1 MPKFT
6 KEDYE
11 EIVKSSQS
19 IAEVCRKLGKKING
33 GNYFTIQRII
43 DKYDIDTSHFTGKG
57 WCKGLTHSEKTA
69 KIPLADIL
77 KENTNFKSHVLKNRL
92 IASGLKEYK
101 CEKCGCDGTWLG
113 EPITLELHHINGN
126 HFDNRLENLQILCP
140 NCHSQTNSYR
150 GKNNTKYQDIPNPQ
164 NRINRVCICEC
175 CGKEFSAD
183 RYRKYC
189 SRKCYVTTQRSLVE
203 NNINKEELES
213 KFTSAKSI
221 SDLAKMFNTS
231 RTTIKKYLEKYNL
244 YDRFKNEFASQSVHS
259 KKVLQYDLDMNL
271 IKEWGSL
278 ADATE
283 TLGIPSINKCVRL
296 KKHSAGGFIWRYAD

>member
-1 MPKFT
+1 MLKLN
-6 KEDYE
+6 KEEWE
-11 EIVKSSQS
+11 EIIKSSKS
-19 IAEVCRKLGKKING
+19 MAEVCRKLGRKPNG
-33 GNYFTIQRII
+33 GNHKTISDVI
-43 DKYDIDTSHFTGKG
+43 DKYSIDTSHFTSKG
-57 WCKGLTHSEKTA
+57 WCKGLGYSEQTA
-69 KIPLADIL
+69 KIPLTEIL
-77 KENTNFKSHVLKNRL
+77 KENTNFKSDVLKKRL
-92 IASGLKEYK
+92 IANGLKEYK
-101 CEKCGCDGTWLG
+101 CEKCGCGETWLG
-113 EPITLELHHINGN
+113 QAITLELHHINGN
-126 HFDNRLENLQILCP
+126 HYDNRLENLQILCP
-140 NCHSQTNSYR
+140 NCHSQTSSYR
-150 GKNNTKYQDIPNPQ
+150 KRNSIRYVDKPTTKERKNYI
-164 NRINRVCICEC
+164 CICEC

-189 SRKCYVTTQRSLVE
+189 SRKCYVTTQCSLVE

-213 KFTSAKSI
+213 KFTSAQSI